1 MWACLAIRSKE
12 IRILSDLRKK
22 PQRRGGSLLGPFD
35 FFEAFVMRKFRVVII
50 AAAIGFFLLWL
61 LGRGAGPSIE
71 DGSILVLPIAGRYVE
86 SQDPSLLARILTD
99 AGMSFAALL
108 SEMKKAERDDRL
120 SRVVLRIRKLAIG
133 WGQAQEL
140 RDAIRRLREAG
151 RRPIAY
157 LEVAGFGANIEYY
170 VASAA
175 DEVQIAPA
183 GFGGVV
189 GLAGEYFFLG
199 QMWKKFGI
207 EFDVARAGRYKSAV
221 ETLTGDEMSDAY
233 REAANSLLDSI
244 NHQFISGI
252 AESRGLTSATV
263 RAVIDRAPMTPPEMV
278 KHGLVDRIAFFD
290 ELLASFDG
298 PIVEAIDYAKIDPES
313 LGFDPVARF
322 ALVYGSGNVV
332 VGRGRTNSR
341 GNPVMAS
348 DTVAD
353 ALEGAADDSDID
365 AIIFRIDSPGGSVL
379 AADIIWRALE
389 VAKQSG
395 KPLIASF
402 SNVAAS
408 GGYYVAAGADAILAP
423 PGSVTGSIGVFALR
437 PVLKGLLDKLDIKV
451 ERMTRGAHADFQ
463 FASQPLSPE
472 TAAIMDREVE
482 AIYRLFV
489 ERVAAGRKLDFQKV
503 DRIAQGRI
511 WTGEQ
516 ALERGLIDELGG
528 LSEAVLRAKRV
539 LGLDADA
546 DVALVPY
553 PAADSLVK
561 QLTDTLR
568 LLSLEVVP
576 DSPLKDF
583 AERVQTWF
591 EAVPVGEPALVPPFV
606 FDIR

>member
-1 MWACLAIRSKE
+1 
-12 IRILSDLRKK
+12 
-22 PQRRGGSLLGPFD
+22 
-35 FFEAFVMRKFRVVII
+35 MRKTRVVIVV
-50 AAAIGFFLLWL
+50 AFFGLVLLWL
-61 LGRGAGPSIE
+61 LVRSKGPSIE
-71 DGSILVLPIAGRYVE
+71 DGSILILPIEGRYAE
-86 SQDPSLLARILTD
+86 SHDPSLLARILTD
-99 AGMSFAALL
+99 ADMSFAALL

-120 SRVVLRIRKLAIG
+120 SRVVLRIRNLAIG

-140 RDAIRRLREAG
+140 RDAIQRLREAG
-151 RRPIAY
+151 RRPTAY

-199 QMWKKFGI
+199 QMWKRFGI

-244 NHQFISGI
+244 NQQFVSGI
-252 AESRGLTSATV
+252 AESRGLTPATV
-263 RAVIDRAPMTPPEMV
+263 RAIIDRAPMTPPDMV
-278 KHGLVDRIAFFD
+278 KHHLVDQIAFFD
-290 ELLASFDG
+290 ELLASFDA
-298 PIVEAIDYAKIDPES
+298 PTVEASEYAQVDLAS
-313 LGFDPVARF
+313 LGFDPVAQF
-322 ALVYGSGNVV
+322 ALVYGSGNVI
-332 VGRGRTNSR
+332 VGKGTTGSR

-353 ALEGAADDSDID
+353 ALEAAADDPDID

-389 VAKQSG
+389 VAKQSE

-402 SNVAAS
+402 ANVAAS
-408 GGYYVAAGADAILAP
+408 GGYYVAAGADTILAS

-437 PVLKGLLDKLDIKV
+437 PVLKGLFDKLDIHV
-451 ERMTRGAHADFQ
+451 ERMTRGAHADLLI
-463 FASQPLSPE
+463 ASQPLSPE
-472 TAAIMDREVE
+472 TAAIIDREVE
-482 AIYRLFV
+482 AIYRLFI
-489 ERVAAGRKLDFQKV
+489 ERVAAGRKLDLQKV
-503 DRIAQGRI
+503 DRIAQGRV

-516 ALERGLIDELGG
+516 ALERGLIDGLGG
-528 LSEAVLRAKRV
+528 LSEAVLRGKQA

-546 DVALVPY
+546 DVALIPY
-553 PAADSLVK
+553 PEIDSLAA

-568 LLSLEVVP
+568 RVSLEVVP
-576 DSPLKDF
+576 DYPLKGLAD
-583 AERVQTWF
+583 RMQTWF
-591 EAVPVGEPALVPPFV
+591 DAAPVGAPVLVPPFV

>member
-1 MWACLAIRSKE
+1 
-12 IRILSDLRKK
+12 
-22 PQRRGGSLLGPFD
+22 
-35 FFEAFVMRKFRVVII
+35 MRKSRVVIVV
-50 AAAIGFFLLWL
+50 AVFGLVLLWL
-61 LGRGAGPSIE
+61 LVRSEGPSIA
-71 DGSILVLPIAGRYVE
+71 DGSILVLPIEGHYVE
-86 SQDPSLLARILTD
+86 SQDPSLLAQILTD
-99 AGMSFAALL
+99 ADMSFAGLL

-120 SRVVLRIRKLAIG
+120 SRVVLRIRNLAIG

-140 RDAIRRLREAG
+140 RDAIARLRDAG
-151 RRPIAY
+151 RQPIAY

-207 EFDVARAGRYKSAV
+207 EFDVSRAGRFKSAV

-244 NHQFISGI
+244 NQQFVSGI
-252 AESRGLTSATV
+252 AESRGMTSAAV
-263 RAVIDRAPMTPPEMV
+263 RAVIDRAPMTPNEMV
-278 KHGLVDRIAFFD
+278 KHHLVDRIAFFD
-290 ELLASFDG
+290 ELLESFDG
-298 PIVEAIDYAKIDPES
+298 PIVEASEYAQVDLAS
-313 LGFDPVARF
+313 LGFDPVAQF
-322 ALVYGSGNVV
+322 ALIYGSGNVV
-332 VGRGRTNSR
+332 VGRGRVNSR
-341 GNPVMAS
+341 GSPVMAS

-353 ALEGAADDSDID
+353 AIEAAADDPDID

-389 VAKQSG
+389 VAKQSE

-408 GGYYVAAGADAILAP
+408 GGYYVAAGADTILAS

-437 PVLKGLLDKLDIKV
+437 PVFKGLLDKLDINV
-451 ERMTRGAHADFQ
+451 ETLTRGAHADLLLT
-463 FASQPLSPE
+463 SQPLSPE
-472 TAAIMDREVE
+472 TAAIIDREIE
-482 AIYRLFV
+482 AIYQLFL
-489 ERVAAGRKLDFQKV
+489 ERVADGRRLDLQAV
-503 DRIAQGRI
+503 DRIAQGRV

-516 ALERGLIDELGG
+516 ALERGLIDGLGG
-528 LSEAVLRAKRV
+528 LNEAVLRGKQA
-539 LGLDADA
+539 LGLDAEA
-546 DVALVPY
+546 DVALIPY
-553 PAADSLVK
+553 PEDDSLTA

-568 LLSLEVVP
+568 RVSLEVVP
-576 DSPLKDF
+576 DSPLKGL
-583 AERVQTWF
+583 AERVQAWF
-591 EAVPVGEPALVPPFV
+591 DAAPVGAPALVPPFV

>member
-1 MWACLAIRSKE
+1 
-12 IRILSDLRKK
+12 
-22 PQRRGGSLLGPFD
+22 
-35 FFEAFVMRKFRVVII
+35 MRKTRVLIVV
-50 AAAIGFFLLWL
+50 AAIGLVLLWL
-61 LGRGAGPSIE
+61 LGRGEGPVIE
-71 DGSILVLPIAGRYVE
+71 DGSILVLPIEGRYVE

-99 AGMSFAALL
+99 TGMSFAALL

-120 SRVVLRIRKLAIG
+120 SRVVLRIRTLAIG

-252 AESRGLTSATV
+252 AESRDLTPATV
-263 RAVIDRAPMTPPEMV
+263 RAVIDRAPMTPREMLN
-278 KHGLVDRIAFFD
+278 HNLVDEIAFFD

-298 PIVEAIDYAKIDPES
+298 PTVEASDYAQIDLAS
-313 LGFDPVARF
+313 LGFDPVAQF
-322 ALVYGSGNVV
+322 ALVYGSGSVV
-332 VGRGRTNSR
+332 VGEGRASSR

-353 ALEGAADDSDID
+353 ALEAAADDPEID

-379 AADIIWRALE
+379 AADIIWRAVE

-437 PVLKGLLDKLDIKV
+437 PVLKGLLDKLDINV
-451 ERMTRGAHADFQ
+451 ETMTRGAHADLLI
-463 FASQPLSPE
+463 ASQPLSPE
-472 TAAIMDREVE
+472 TAAILDREIE
-482 AIYRLFV
+482 AIYRLFI
-489 ERVAAGRKLDFQKV
+489 ERVAAGRKLDLQKV
-503 DRIAQGRI
+503 DAIAQGRV

-528 LSEAVLRAKRV
+528 LSEAVLRAK
-539 LGLDADA
+539 LALDLDADA
-546 DVALVPY
+546 DVALMPY
-553 PAADSLVK
+553 PEAGTLAQ

-568 LLSLEVVP
+568 RISLEAVQ
-576 DSPLKDF
+576 DSPLQNF
-583 AERVQTWF
+583 AERMQIWF
-591 EAVPVGEPALVPPFV
+591 DAAPVGAPALVPPFA
-606 FDIR
+606 FDIK

>member
-1 MWACLAIRSKE
+1 
-12 IRILSDLRKK
+12 
-22 PQRRGGSLLGPFD
+22 
-35 FFEAFVMRKFRVVII
+35 MRKTRVVIVV
-50 AAAIGFFLLWL
+50 AAIGLVLLWL
-61 LGRGAGPSIE
+61 LGRSEGPVIE
-71 DGSILVLPIAGRYVE
+71 DGSILVLPIEGRYVE
-86 SQDPSLLARILTD
+86 SPDPSLLARILTD
-99 AGMSFAALL
+99 TGMSFAALL

-120 SRVVLRIRKLAIG
+120 SRVVLRIRTLAIG

-252 AESRGLTSATV
+252 AESRDLTPATV
-263 RAVIDRAPMTPPEMV
+263 RAVIDRAPMTPREMLN
-278 KHGLVDRIAFFD
+278 HNLVDEIAFFD
-290 ELLASFDG
+290 ELLASFDE
-298 PIVEAIDYAKIDPES
+298 PIVEASDYAQIDLAS
-313 LGFDPVARF
+313 LGFDPVAQF
-322 ALVYGSGNVV
+322 ALVYGSGSVV
-332 VGRGRTNSR
+332 VGKGRASSR

-353 ALEGAADDSDID
+353 ALEAAADDPEID

-389 VAKQSG
+389 VAKQSE

-437 PVLKGLLDKLDIKV
+437 PVLKGLLDKLDVNV
-451 ERMTRGAHADFQ
+451 ERMTRGAHADLLM
-463 FASQPLSPE
+463 ASQPLSPE
-472 TAAIMDREVE
+472 TAAIMDREIE
-482 AIYRLFV
+482 AIYRLFI
-489 ERVAAGRKLDFQKV
+489 ERVAAGRKLDLQKV
-503 DRIAQGRI
+503 DAMAQGRV

-528 LSEAVLRAKRV
+528 LSEAVLRAKQA
-539 LGLDADA
+539 LDLDADA
-546 DVALVPY
+546 DVALMPY
-553 PAADSLVK
+553 PEAGTLAQ
-561 QLTDTLR
+561 QLTDTWR
-568 LLSLEVVP
+568 RISLEVVQ
-576 DSPLKDF
+576 DSPLKDL
-583 AERVQTWF
+583 AERMQTWF
-591 EAVPVGEPALVPPFV
+591 DATPVGAPALVPPFV

>member
-1 MWACLAIRSKE
+1 
-12 IRILSDLRKK
+12 
-22 PQRRGGSLLGPFD
+22 
-35 FFEAFVMRKFRVVII
+35 MRKTRVVIVVG
-50 AAAIGFFLLWL
+50 AFGLFLLWL
-61 LGRGAGPSIE
+61 LVRSEGPLIE
-71 DGSILVLPIAGRYVE
+71 DGSILVLPIEGRYVE

-99 AGMSFAALL
+99 ADTSFVSLL

-120 SRVVLRIRKLAIG
+120 SRVVLRVRNLGIG

-140 RDAIRRLREAG
+140 RDAIERLRKAG
-151 RRPIAY
+151 RRPVAY

-199 QMWKKFGI
+199 QMWKKIGI

-233 REAANSLLDSI
+233 REAASSLLDSI
-244 NHQFISGI
+244 NQQFISGI
-252 AESRGLTSATV
+252 AKSRGLTPATV
-263 RAVIDRAPMTPPEMV
+263 RAVIDRAPMTPPEMI
-278 KHGLVDRIAFFD
+278 KNQLVDKIAFFD
-290 ELLASFDG
+290 ELLESFDG
-298 PIVEAIDYAKIDPES
+298 PIVEASDYAQVDLAS
-313 LGFDPVARF
+313 LGFDPVAHF

-332 VGRGRTNSR
+332 VGKGRANSR

-353 ALEGAADDSDID
+353 ALEAAADDPDID

-389 VAKQSG
+389 VAKQSE

-408 GGYYVAAGADAILAP
+408 GGYYVAAGADAILAS

-437 PVLKGLLDKLDIKV
+437 PVFQGLLDKLDINV
-451 ERMTRGAHADFQ
+451 ERLTRGAHADLLIT
-463 FASQPLSPE
+463 SQPLSPE
-472 TAAIMDREVE
+472 TAAIIDREVE
-482 AIYRLFV
+482 AIYQLFI
-489 ERVAAGRKLDFQKV
+489 ERVAAGRKLDLQSV
-503 DRIAQGRI
+503 DEIAQGRV

-516 ALERGLIDELGG
+516 ALERGLIDGLGG
-528 LSEAVLRAKRV
+528 LSEAVLRGKQA

-546 DVALVPY
+546 DVALIPY
-553 PAADSLVK
+553 PEVDSLTA

-568 LLSLEVVP
+568 RISLEAVA
-576 DSPLKDF
+576 DSPLNDL

-591 EAVPVGEPALVPPFV
+591 DAAPLGAPVLVPPFV

>member
-1 MWACLAIRSKE
+1 
-12 IRILSDLRKK
+12 
-22 PQRRGGSLLGPFD
+22 
-35 FFEAFVMRKFRVVII
+35 MRKYRVVII
-50 AAAIGFFLLWL
+50 AAAVGFFLLWL
-61 LGRGAGPSIE
+61 LGRSTGPSIE
-71 DGSILVLPIAGRYVE
+71 DGSILVLPIEGRYVE
-86 SQDPSLLARILTD
+86 SQDPPLLARILTD
-99 AGMSFAALL
+99 TDMSFAALL

-157 LEVAGFGANIEYY
+157 LEIGGFGANIEYY

-252 AESRGLTSATV
+252 AESRGLTSAAV
-263 RAVIDRAPMTPPEMV
+263 RAVIDHAPMTPPEMV
-278 KHGLVDRIAFFD
+278 KHDLVDQIAFFD

-298 PIVEAIDYAKIDPES
+298 PIVEANDYAQIDPAS

-332 VGRGRTNSR
+332 VGKGWASSS
-341 GNPVMAS
+341 GSPVMAS

-353 ALEGAADDSDID
+353 ALEGAADDPDID

-408 GGYYVAAGADAILAP
+408 GGYYVAVGADAILAP
-423 PGSVTGSIGVFALR
+423 PSSVTGSIGVFALR
-437 PVLKGLLDKLDIKV
+437 PVLKELLDKLDIKV
-451 ERMTRGAHADFQ
+451 ERMTRGAHADLLII
-463 FASQPLSPE
+463 SQPLSAE

-482 AIYRLFV
+482 AIYRLFL
-489 ERVAAGRKLDFQKV
+489 ERVAAGRKLDLQKV
-503 DRIAQGRI
+503 DGVAQGRI

-528 LSEAVLRAKRV
+528 LSEAVVRAKQA

-553 PAADSLVK
+553 PEAGSLVE
-561 QLTDTLR
+561 QLADTLR
-568 LLSLEVVP
+568 RISLEVIP
-576 DSPLKDF
+576 DSPLTGL
-583 AERVQTWF
+583 AERVQAWF

>member
-1 MWACLAIRSKE
+1 
-12 IRILSDLRKK
+12 
-22 PQRRGGSLLGPFD
+22 
-35 FFEAFVMRKFRVVII
+35 MRKTRVVIVV
-50 AAAIGFFLLWL
+50 AVIGLFLLWL
-61 LGRGAGPSIE
+61 LGRGGGPEIE
-71 DGSILVLPIAGRYVE
+71 QGSTLVLPIEGPYVE
-86 SQDPSLLARILTD
+86 SQDPSLLAQILTD
-99 AGMSFAALL
+99 ARMSFASLL

-120 SRVVLRIRKLAIG
+120 SRVVLRIRTLDIG

-199 QMWKKFGI
+199 EMWKKFGI
-207 EFDVARAGRYKSAV
+207 DFDVARAGRYKSAV

-233 REAANSLLDSI
+233 REVANSLLDSI

-252 AESRGLTSATV
+252 AESRGLTRATV
-263 RAVIDRAPMTPPEMV
+263 RTVIDRAPMTPREML
-278 KHGLVDRIAFFD
+278 KHGLVDEIAFFD
-290 ELLASFDG
+290 ELLESFDG
-298 PIVEAIDYAKIDPES
+298 PTVEASDYAQVDPAS
-313 LGFDPVARF
+313 LGFDPVAQF
-322 ALVYGSGNVV
+322 ALVYGSGSVI
-332 VGRGRTNSR
+332 VGDGGSSSS

-348 DTVAD
+348 DTVTD
-353 ALEGAADDSDID
+353 ALEAAADDPEID
-365 AIIFRIDSPGGSVL
+365 AIIFRIESPGGSVL

-389 VAKQSG
+389 TAKQSG
-395 KPLIASF
+395 KPVIASF

-437 PVLKGLLDKLDIKV
+437 PVLKGLLEKLDINV
-451 ERMTRGAHADFQ
+451 ERMTRGAHADLL
-463 FASQPLSPE
+463 FASQRLSPE
-472 TAAIMDREVE
+472 SAAIMDREIE
-482 AIYRLFV
+482 AIYRLFI
-489 ERVAAGRKLDFQKV
+489 ERVAAGRKLDLQKV
-503 DRIAQGRI
+503 DAIAQGRV

-528 LSEAVLRAKRV
+528 LSEAVLRAK
-539 LGLDADA
+539 LALDLDADA
-546 DVALVPY
+546 DVALMPFPEIETLAQQV
-553 PAADSLVK
+553 
-561 QLTDTLR
+561 TDTLR
-568 LLSLEVVP
+568 RISLEVAQ
-576 DSPLKDF
+576 DSPLYEL
-583 AERVQTWF
+583 AERMPIWF
-591 EAVPVGEPALVPPFV
+591 DAAPVGLPALVPPFA

>member
-1 MWACLAIRSKE
+1 
-12 IRILSDLRKK
+12 
-22 PQRRGGSLLGPFD
+22 
-35 FFEAFVMRKFRVVII
+35 
-50 AAAIGFFLLWL
+50 
-61 LGRGAGPSIE
+61 
-71 DGSILVLPIAGRYVE
+71 
-86 SQDPSLLARILTD
+86 
-99 AGMSFAALL
+99 
-108 SEMKKAERDDRL
+108 MKKAERDDRL
-120 SRVVLRIRKLAIG
+120 STVVLRIRNLAIG

-140 RDAIRRLREAG
+140 RDAIRRLEEAG
-151 RRPIAY
+151 RHPVAY
-157 LEVAGFGANIEYY
+157 LEVAGFGANLEYY

-233 REAANSLLDSI
+233 RESANSLLDSI

-252 AESRGLTSATV
+252 AESRGLTPTTV
-263 RAVIDRAPMTPPEMV
+263 RAIIDIAPMTPHDMV
-278 KHGLVDRIAFFD
+278 KHGLVDEIAFFD
-290 ELLASFDG
+290 ELLESFDG
-298 PIVEAIDYAKIDPES
+298 SIVEARDYAQIDPAS
-313 LGFDPVARF
+313 LGFDPVAQF

-332 VGRGRTNSR
+332 VGKGRASSR

-353 ALEGAADDSDID
+353 ALEAAADDPEID

-379 AADIIWRALE
+379 AADIIWRSVE
-389 VAKQSG
+389 VAKRSG

-423 PGSVTGSIGVFALR
+423 PASVTGSIGVFAIR
-437 PVLKGLLDKLDIKV
+437 PVLKELLDKLDINV
-451 ERMTRGAHADFQ
+451 ERMTRGAHADLLH
-463 FASQPLSPE
+463 ASQPLSPE
-472 TAAIMDREVE
+472 TAAILDREIE
-482 AIYRLFV
+482 AIYRLFI
-489 ERVAAGRKLDFQKV
+489 ERVAEGRELDLQKV
-503 DRIAQGRI
+503 DGVAQGRV

-516 ALERGLIDELGG
+516 AFERGLIDELGG
-528 LSEAVLRAKRV
+528 LSQAVLRAKRA
-539 LGLDADA
+539 LDLDADA

-553 PAADSLVK
+553 PDVSSLAD

-568 LLSLEVVP
+568 RVSLEAIP
-576 DSPLKDF
+576 ASSLEGL
-583 AERVQTWF
+583 AERLQTWF
-591 EAVPVGEPALVPPFV
+591 EAAPVEAPALVPPFA

>member
-1 MWACLAIRSKE
+1 
-12 IRILSDLRKK
+12 
-22 PQRRGGSLLGPFD
+22 
-35 FFEAFVMRKFRVVII
+35 MRKFRMLII
-50 AAAIGFFLLWL
+50 AAVVGLVVLWIL
-61 LGRGAGPSIE
+61 VGGRGPSIE
-71 DGSILVLPIAGRYVE
+71 DGSILVLPIEGRYVE
-86 SQDPSLLARILTD
+86 SQEPSLLARLLTD

-108 SEMKKAERDDRL
+108 SEMKKAERDDRI
-120 SRVVLRIRKLAIG
+120 STVVLRIRNLDIG

-140 RDAIRRLREAG
+140 RGAIRRLEEAG
-151 RRPIAY
+151 RHPVAY
-157 LEVAGFGANIEYY
+157 LEVAGFGGNLEYY
-170 VASAA
+170 VACAA
-175 DEVQIAPA
+175 GKVQIAPA
-183 GFGGVV
+183 GFSGVV

-233 REAANSLLDSI
+233 REVANSLLDSI

-252 AESRGLTSATV
+252 AESRGLTPSTV
-263 RAVIDRAPMTPPEMV
+263 RAVIDIAPMTPRDML
-278 KHGLVDRIAFFD
+278 KHDLVDEIAFFD
-290 ELLASFDG
+290 DLLESFDG
-298 PIVEAIDYAKIDPES
+298 PVVEATDYAQVDPAS
-313 LGFDPVARF
+313 LGFDPVAQF

-332 VGRGRTNSR
+332 VGDGRVTST

-353 ALEGAADDSDID
+353 ALEAAADDPEID

-379 AADIIWRALE
+379 AADIIWRAVE
-389 VAKQSG
+389 VAKQSE

-423 PGSVTGSIGVFALR
+423 PASVTGSIGVFALR
-437 PVLKGLLDKLDIKV
+437 PVLKGLLDKLDINV
-451 ERMTRGAHADFQ
+451 ETLARGAHADIRI
-463 FASQPLSPE
+463 ASQPLSPE
-472 TAAIMDREVE
+472 TAAILDREVE
-482 AIYRLFV
+482 AIYRLFL
-489 ERVAAGRKLDFQKV
+489 ERVAAGRKLDLQQV
-503 DRIAQGRI
+503 DRVAQGRV

-528 LSEAVLRAKRV
+528 LSQAVALAKRA
-539 LGLDADA
+539 LGLHADA

-553 PAADSLVK
+553 PEAGSLAD

-568 LLSLEVVP
+568 RVSLEAIP
-576 DSPLKDF
+576 ASSLKGL
-583 AERVQTWF
+583 AERMQTWF
-591 EAVPVGEPALVPPFV
+591 EATPIEAPALVPPFA

>member
-1 MWACLAIRSKE
+1 
-12 IRILSDLRKK
+12 
-22 PQRRGGSLLGPFD
+22 
-35 FFEAFVMRKFRVVII
+35 MRKTRVVIVV
-50 AAAIGFFLLWL
+50 AACGLFLLWL
-61 LGRGAGPSIE
+61 LVRSKGPLIE
-71 DGSILVLPIAGRYVE
+71 DGSILVLPIQGRYVE

-99 AGMSFAALL
+99 ADTSFASLL
-108 SEMKKAERDDRL
+108 AEMKKAERDDRL
-120 SRVVLRIRKLAIG
+120 SRVVLRVRNLAIG

-140 RDAIRRLREAG
+140 RDAIESLRKAG
-151 RRPIAY
+151 RRPVAY

-233 REAANSLLDSI
+233 RESANSLLDSI
-244 NHQFISGI
+244 NQQFISGI
-252 AESRGLTSATV
+252 AESRGLTPATV
-263 RAVIDRAPMTPPEMV
+263 RAVIDRAPMTPPEMI
-278 KHGLVDRIAFFD
+278 KNHLVDKIAFFD

-298 PIVEAIDYAKIDPES
+298 PTVEASEYAQVDLAS
-313 LGFDPVARF
+313 LGFDPVANF

-332 VGRGRTNSR
+332 VGKGRVSSS

-348 DTVAD
+348 DTVAN
-353 ALEGAADDSDID
+353 ALKAAADDPDID

-389 VAKQSG
+389 VAKQSE

-408 GGYYVAAGADAILAP
+408 GGYYVAAGADAILAS

-437 PVLKGLLDKLDIKV
+437 PVFQGLLDKLDINV
-451 ERMTRGAHADFQ
+451 ERLTRGAHADLLIT
-463 FASQPLSPE
+463 SQPLSPE
-472 TAAIMDREVE
+472 TAAIIDREVE
-482 AIYRLFV
+482 AIYQLFI
-489 ERVAAGRKLDFQKV
+489 ERVAAGRKLDLQNV
-503 DRIAQGRI
+503 DEIAQGRV

-516 ALERGLIDELGG
+516 ALERGLIDGFGG
-528 LSEAVLRAKRV
+528 LSEAVLRGKQA

-546 DVALVPY
+546 DVALIPY
-553 PAADSLVK
+553 PELDSLTA

-568 LLSLEVVP
+568 RISLEVVP
-576 DSPLKDF
+576 DSPLKGL
-583 AERVQTWF
+583 AERVQTWLD
-591 EAVPVGEPALVPPFV
+591 AAPVGAPVLVPPFV

>member
-1 MWACLAIRSKE
+1 
-12 IRILSDLRKK
+12 
-22 PQRRGGSLLGPFD
+22 
-35 FFEAFVMRKFRVVII
+35 MRKTRV
-50 AAAIGFFLLWL
+50 AIVVAVFGLVLLWL
-61 LGRGAGPSIE
+61 LVRSEGPSIA
-71 DGSILVLPIAGRYVE
+71 DGSILVLPIEGRYVE
-86 SQDPSLLARILTD
+86 SRDPSLLARILTD
-99 AGMSFAALL
+99 ADMSFAALL

-120 SRVVLRIRKLAIG
+120 SRVVLRIRNLSIG

-140 RDAIRRLREAG
+140 RGAIQRLRDAG

-199 QMWKKFGI
+199 QMWKKVGI

-244 NHQFISGI
+244 NQQFISGI
-252 AESRGLTSATV
+252 AKSRGLTPATV
-263 RAVIDRAPMTPPEMV
+263 RAVIDRAPMTPPEML
-278 KHGLVDRIAFFD
+278 KHHLVDRIAFFD
-290 ELLASFDG
+290 ELLAAFDG
-298 PIVEAIDYAKIDPES
+298 PTVEASEYARIDPAS
-313 LGFDPVARF
+313 LGFDPVAQF

-332 VGRGRTNSR
+332 VGKGRSSSR

-353 ALEGAADDSDID
+353 ALEAAADDPDID

-389 VAKQSG
+389 VAKQSE

-437 PVLKGLLDKLDIKV
+437 PVLKGLLEKLDITV
-451 ERMTRGAHADFQ
+451 ERMTRGAHADLLIT
-463 FASQPLSPE
+463 SEPLSPE
-472 TAAIMDREVE
+472 TAVLIDREVE
-482 AIYRLFV
+482 AIYRLFI
-489 ERVAAGRKLDFQKV
+489 ERVAAGRKLDLQVV
-503 DRIAQGRI
+503 DEIAQGRV

-516 ALERGLIDELGG
+516 ALARGLIDELGG
-528 LSEAVLRAKRV
+528 LSEAVLRAKQA

-546 DVALVPY
+546 DVALIPY
-553 PAADSLVK
+553 PDVDSLTE

-568 LLSLEVVP
+568 QISLEVVL
-576 DSPLKDF
+576 DSPLNSL
-583 AERVQTWF
+583 AARAQTWF
-591 EAVPVGEPALVPPFV
+591 DAVPVGAPVLVPPFV
-606 FDIR
+606 VDIR